1 VHNSE
6 TALYFDLL
14 GVILLIA
21 VYQLLQLSSLSY
33 SSFHFIMLGYFKE
46 NYKWTF
52 VAVLSAGI
60 CYYHAQEWKT

>member
-1 VHNSE
+1 M
-6 TALYFDLL
+6 
-14 GVILLIA
+14 IA